1 MTKYFHNPKIK
12 ITFAVIISLV
22 IILIAF
28 ECGAQYGF
36 RKALF
41 VNSWNNNMFRGMHDP
56 RFMFA
61 PFSKR
66 SDDARPN
73 GIVGEIVSL
82 QLPAIMIK
90 GKTTSEEVIIV
101 DAKTTIHKM
110 REQSTTT
117 DLKIGDDIVVIGKP
131 NPEGQILA
139 SFIRILPERFAV
151 NATNTPRT
159 GGNRFNNIQK

>member
-1 MTKYFHNPKIK
+1 MTKYFQNPKIK
-12 ITFAVIISLV
+12 ITFAIIIFLA

-36 RKALF
+36 RKAIF
-41 VNSWNNNMFRGMHDP
+41 VNSWNNNVRRGMHDP

-82 QLPAIMIK
+82 QLPSIMIK
-90 GKTTSEEVIIV
+90 GKTTAEEVIMV
-101 DAKTTIHKM
+101 DAKTTVHKM
-110 REQSTTT
+110 REEATTT
-117 DLKIGDDIVVIGKP
+117 DLKIGDNIVVIGKP
-131 NPEGQILA
+131 NSEGQIIA
-139 SFIRILPERFAV
+139 SFIRILPEGSYP
-151 NATNTPRT
+151 NATNTPRMM
-159 GGNRFNNIQK
+159 GNRFNNIQK